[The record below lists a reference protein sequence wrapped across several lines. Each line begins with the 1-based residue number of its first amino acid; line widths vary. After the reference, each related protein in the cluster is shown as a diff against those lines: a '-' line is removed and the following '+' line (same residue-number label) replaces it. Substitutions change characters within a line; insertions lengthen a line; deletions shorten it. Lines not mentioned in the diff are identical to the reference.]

1 MKSTLHLVLHR
12 IWFDA
17 IASGTKRVEYRNRT
31 AYWKKRLDG
40 RHYDVIHF
48 RNGYATKAPEMW
60 VEYLGL
66 RRIGRGRN
74 AQYAIRLGRIMKI
87 QRWKPR
93 ADE

>member
-1 MKSTLHLVLHR
+1 MKSILHLVLYR
-12 IWFDA
+12 EYFDQ
-17 IASGTKRVEYRNRT
+17 IAAGTKRIEYREQT
-31 AYWKKRLDG
+31 PYWKKRLEG
-40 RHYDVIHF
+40 RRYDVVHF

-66 RRIGRGRN
+66 RRYGRGQQAR
-74 AQYAIRLGRIMKI
+74 YAIRLGRIMKI